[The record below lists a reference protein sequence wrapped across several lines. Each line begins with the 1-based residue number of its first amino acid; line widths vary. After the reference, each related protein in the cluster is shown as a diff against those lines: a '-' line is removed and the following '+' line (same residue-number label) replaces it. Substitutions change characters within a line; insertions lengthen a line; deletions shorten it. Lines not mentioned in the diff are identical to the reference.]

1 MGTVY
6 TNHEDISDMEKCAEL
21 IGHIH
26 LSEPNLA
33 KLNSEQLSNEQFHV
47 ECGSE
52 LKKLGSNSLLKTDI
66 ATIEMLIKDASSIDE
81 YLQSISSAVKASRNI
96 YGVEN

>member
-6 TNHEDISDMEKCAEL
+6 TNHEDFSDIEKYAEL

-26 LSEPNLA
+26 LSESNLA
-33 KLNSEQLSNEQFHV
+33 KFNSEQLSNDQFHIK
-47 ECGSE
+47 CGE
-52 LKKLGSNSLLKTDI
+52 EFKKLFSNSLLKTDI
-66 ATIEMLIKDASSIDE
+66 ATIEMLIKDASSTDD
-81 YLQSISSAVKASRNI
+81 YLQSISSAVEASRKI